1 MSKQKKW
8 ILLLLLL
15 LGIFSFIVLAS
26 GFYLLSYEP
35 VTEIREGSVVEV
47 VLSYAIEELPPESPV
62 FVALQGRIPNL
73 WELGEVFQH
82 AARDDRVSAILLEI
96 HPLAW
101 NWGQI
106 EELRDHIKRFRESG
120 KAVHAFL
127 AVDIGGEQELY
138 LASAADS
145 ITINPGSGL
154 LINGLVAEVTF
165 YKGVLEKLKIRPEF
179 IQFKEYKSS
188 EQFSREKLSPEIREM
203 LESVLGDLEDRFVST
218 VAAERQL
225 EEEALR
231 EIMTVGM
238 IPAKLAHEKGLL
250 DSLGYRH
257 EIEEQLK
264 FVGEGKEEYRG
275 VPQSRYLAAAR
286 SKYDGESAHRVAL
299 LGGLGSI
306 IAGRSEPLMNVV
318 GGTTLADQLRKIRED
333 DELKGVILRVNSPGG
348 SAVGS
353 DMIWKE
359 VRRLEEADKPVI
371 VSMSGVAGS
380 GGYYISMGARRI
392 VTQPSTITG
401 SIGVIF
407 GKFDL
412 QGFYEWLG
420 VSVDRVKSFP
430 NADVLS
436 VLSSMSPDQR
446 KHIENWMETIYEDF
460 VRKAAEGRG
469 LEYDDL
475 EAKARGRIYTGAQA
489 RELGLVDTLGGLN
502 TAVSE
507 MKRALD
513 LEQTEQLELVLYP
526 KRKTLLEAA
535 LSGELIKIDPPSLTG
550 WFQQSLNRLDRPG
563 PWLLA
568 PDVNIN

>member
-1 MSKQKKW
+1 MIKLKKW
-8 ILLLLLL
+8 ILLVLML
-15 LGIFSFIVLAS
+15 LGIFSLIVLAA
-26 GFYLLSYEP
+26 GAYLLSYEP
-35 VTEIREGSVVEV
+35 VAEVRKGSVVEI
-47 VLSYAIEELPPESPV
+47 VLSYAIEELPPESPI
-62 FVALQGRIPNL
+62 FSAFQGRLPNL
-73 WELGEVFQH
+73 LELGEVFQH

-96 HPLAW
+96 HPLGW

-106 EELRDHIKRFRESG
+106 EEVRDYVKQFRESG

-145 ITINPGSGL
+145 ITLNPGSGL

-165 YKGVLEKLKIRPEF
+165 FKGVIEKLKIQPEF
-179 IQFKEYKSS
+179 IQFKEYKSA
-188 EQFSREKLSPEIREM
+188 EQYSREKLSPEIREM
-203 LESVLGDLEDRFVST
+203 LASILGNLEDRFVST
-218 VAAERQL
+218 LAEERQL
-225 EEEALR
+225 EEETLR

-238 IPAKLAHEKGLL
+238 LPAKLAHEKGLL
-250 DSLGYRH
+250 DNLGYRH
-257 EIEEQLK
+257 EIEERLK
-264 FVGEGKEEYRG
+264 FSEEGVEEYRG
-275 VPQSRYLAAAR
+275 IPESRYLTAAR
-286 SKYDGESAHRVAL
+286 NRYENNSAHRVAL

-318 GGTTLADQLRKIRED
+318 GGTTVSDQLRQIRED
-333 DELKGVILRVNSPGG
+333 DRVKGVILRVNSPGG

-359 VRRLEEADKPVI
+359 VRRLEEAGKPVV

-380 GGYYISMGARRI
+380 GGYYISMGARHI
-392 VTQPSTITG
+392 VAQPSTITG

-412 QGFYEWLG
+412 QGFYGWLG
-420 VSVDRVKSFP
+420 VTVDRVKSFP

-436 VLSSMSPDQR
+436 ALTSLSADQR

-475 EAKARGRIYTGAQA
+475 EAKARGRIYTGEQA
-489 RELGLVDTLGGLN
+489 RELGLVDSLGGLS
-502 TAVSE
+502 TAVNE
-507 MKRALD
+507 MKKALELGQD
-513 LEQTEQLELVLYP
+513 EQLEMVLYP

-535 LSGELIKIDPPSLTG
+535 LSGDLIKIAPPSLTG

>member
-1 MSKQKKW
+1 MSKHKKW
-8 ILLLLLL
+8 ILLVLLL
-15 LGIFSFIVLAS
+15 LGIPSLIVLAA
-26 GFYLLSYEP
+26 GVYLLSYEP
-35 VTEIREGSVVEV
+35 VAEIQQGSVVEV
-47 VLSYAIEELPPESPV
+47 VLSYAIEELPPESPI
-62 FVALQGRIPNL
+62 FLAFQGRIPNL
-73 WELGEVFQH
+73 WELGEVFQQ
-82 AARDDRVSAILLEI
+82 AARDDRVTAILLEI
-96 HPLAW
+96 HPLGW

-106 EELRDHIKRFRESG
+106 EEVRDYVKQFRESG

-165 YKGVLEKLKIRPEF
+165 FKGVMEKLKIQPEF
-179 IQFKEYKSS
+179 IQFKEYKSA
-188 EQFSREKLSPEIREM
+188 EQYSREKLSPEIREM
-203 LESVLGDLEDRFVST
+203 LESILGNLEDRFVST
-218 VAAERQL
+218 VAGERRL
-225 EEEALR
+225 EEKVLR

-238 IPAKLAHEKGLL
+238 LPAKLAREKGLL
-250 DSLGYRH
+250 DNLGYRH

-264 FVGEGKEEYRG
+264 FSEDGEEEYRG
-275 VPQSRYLAAAR
+275 VPEGQYLAATR
-286 SKYDGESAHRVAL
+286 GRYEKSSDHRIAL

-318 GGTTLADQLRKIRED
+318 GGTTIADQLRQIGED
-333 DELKGVILRVNSPGG
+333 DKVKGVILRVNSPGG

-353 DMIWKE
+353 DMIWRE
-359 VRRLEEADKPVI
+359 VRRLEEMGKPVI
-371 VSMSGVAGS
+371 ASMSGVAGS
-380 GGYYISMGARRI
+380 GGYYISMGARHI

-412 QGFYEWLG
+412 HGFYEWLG
-420 VSVDRVKSFP
+420 VTNDRVKSFP
-430 NADVLS
+430 NADLLSTLTSLS
-436 VLSSMSPDQR
+436 VDQR
-446 KHIENWMETIYEDF
+446 KHIEAWMETIYEDF

-469 LEYDDL
+469 LEYEDL

-489 RELGLVDTLGGLN
+489 QELGLVDSLGGLS
-502 TAVSE
+502 TAVNE
-507 MKRALD
+507 MKKALD
-513 LEQTEQLELVLYP
+513 LGEDEQLKLVLYP

-535 LSGELIKIDPPSLTG
+535 LSGELIKINPPSLIG

>member
-1 MSKQKKW
+1 MSKHKKW
-8 ILLLLLL
+8 ILLVLLL
-15 LGIFSFIVLAS
+15 LGIFSLMVLAA
-26 GFYLLSYEP
+26 GVYLLSYEP
-35 VTEIREGSVVEV
+35 VAEIRQGSVVEI
-47 VLSYAIEELPPESPV
+47 VLSYAIEELPPESPI
-62 FVALQGRIPNL
+62 FSAFRGRIPNL

-96 HPLAW
+96 HPLGW

-106 EELRDHIKRFRESG
+106 EEVRDYVKRFRESG

-145 ITINPGSGL
+145 ITLNPGSGL

-165 YKGVLEKLKIRPEF
+165 FKGVMEKLKIQPEF
-179 IQFKEYKSS
+179 IQFKEYKSA
-188 EQFSREKLSPEIREM
+188 EQYSREKLSPEIREM
-203 LESVLGDLEDRFVST
+203 LESILGNLEDRFVST
-218 VAAERQL
+218 VAEERQL

-231 EIMTVGM
+231 EIMTVGLL
-238 IPAKLAHEKGLL
+238 PAKLAHEKGLL
-250 DSLGYRH
+250 DNLGYRH

-264 FVGEGKEEYRG
+264 FSEEGEEEYRG
-275 VPQSRYLAAAR
+275 IPESRYLAAAR
-286 SKYDGESAHRVAL
+286 SRYGKSAAHRVAL

-318 GGTTLADQLRKIRED
+318 GGTTVSDQLRQIRED
-333 DELKGVILRVNSPGG
+333 DKVKGVILRVNSPGG

-353 DMIWKE
+353 DMIWRE
-359 VRRLEEADKPVI
+359 VRRLEEAGKPVI

-380 GGYYISMGARRI
+380 GGYYISMGARHI

-412 QGFYEWLG
+412 HGFYELLG
-420 VSVDRVKSFP
+420 VTVDRVKSFP

-436 VLSSMSPDQR
+436 ALTSLSADQR
-446 KHIENWMETIYEDF
+446 KQIENWMETIYKDF

-489 RELGLVDTLGGLN
+489 QELGLVDSLGGLN

-507 MKRALD
+507 MKKALELGQD
-513 LEQTEQLELVLYP
+513 EQLELVLYP
-526 KRKTLLEAA
+526 KRKTLFEAA
-535 LSGELIKIDPPSLTG
+535 LSGELIKIDPPSLIG